1 MFTAFPLRDKTFSC
15 RNEQKEITQ
24 TSRISLK
31 IIFIVQEPKTLSPFK
46 ILARFEEEEGE
57 KKAATLNQPPRKA
70 IGESTEEKSC
80 RNGARPESD

>member
-24 TSRISLK
+24 TSCISLK
-31 IIFIVQEPKTLSPFK
+31 IIFIVQEPKPFQPLK
-46 ILARFEEEEGE
+46 FSRDSKRKKE

>member
-57 KKAATLNQPPRKA
+57 KKQRL
-70 IGESTEEKSC
+70 
-80 RNGARPESD
+80 

>member
-1 MFTAFPLRDKTFSC
+1 MFTAFPLRDKIFSC

-46 ILARFEEEEGE
+46 ILARFEKEEGE
-57 KKAATLNQPPRKA
+57 KSSDFK
-70 IGESTEEKSC
+70 STPS
-80 RNGARPESD
+80 

>member
-31 IIFIVQEPKTLSPFK
+31 IIFIVQEPKPFHPLK
-46 ILARFEEEEGE
+46 FSRDSKRKKE
-57 KKAATLNQPPRKA
+57 KKSSDFK
-70 IGESTEEKSC
+70 STPS
-80 RNGARPESD
+80 